1 MTDKWNYNTQSL
13 RNGDVNYRYWSD
25 EEVNRLAKLTQ
36 NHSAQEC
43 ADILGRSLKSVKQAA
58 LVRGFSF
65 RKNPRRA
72 FSTADDLYIRNHVG
86 LLSTRQIANKLG
98 RTFES
103 IKSRIKRLGLSN
115 SYKPCVRFVYSDE
128 DIELC
133 RQLSEAGLSY
143 GEIGRK
149 MEISASHVARVCQF
163 EARAGYLPDYIFDI
177 SDRT

>member
-13 RNGDVNYRYWSD
+13 RNGDVNYRYWCD
-25 EEVNRLAKLTQ
+25 EEVNRLARLTQ

-72 FSTADDLYIRNHVG
+72 YTMKDDNFIRSHLG
-86 LLSTRQIANKLG
+86 ILSHKEIALRLNRSL
-98 RTFES
+98 ES
-103 IKSRIKRLGLSN
+103 VKHRVRRLGLSN
-115 SYKPCVRFVYSDE
+115 SFKPCNQVIYSEE

-133 RQLSEAGLSY
+133 RQLSEAGISY
-143 GEIGRK
+143 AEISRK
-149 MEISASHVARVCQF
+149 MEISESHVASVCQF
-163 EARAGYLPDYIFDI
+163 ESRLGYLPDYIYDI